1 MIMRSCL
8 AAMDVNANVNRA
20 QATDREGAVRWK
32 IKVDRA
38 GKKFSAQPRKQEKC
52 DAWKR
57 DIVDLVSKLITIVFR
72 HNTGDQSR

>member
-8 AAMDVNANVNRA
+8 AAMDVNANTGRA
-20 QATDREGAVRWK
+20 QATDSAGVYRWK

-38 GKKFSAQPRKQEKC
+38 GKKFTAQGRKQEKC

-57 DIVDLVSKLITIVFR
+57 DIVDLVRNNFVIFLC
-72 HNTGDQSR
+72 